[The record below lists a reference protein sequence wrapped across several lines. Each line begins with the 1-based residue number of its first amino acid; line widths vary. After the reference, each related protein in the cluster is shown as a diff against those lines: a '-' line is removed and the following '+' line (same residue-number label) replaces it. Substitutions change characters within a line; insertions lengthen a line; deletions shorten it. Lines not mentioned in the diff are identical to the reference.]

1 MFTFIVHLWQKII
14 FVRYLK
20 HKRKVYQLDQL
31 KEIVQRID
39 QLDQWETIQ
48 ELINQIKRRSLT
60 KQITHNLQIQS
71 LDVQNLSESIKITWD
86 R

>member
-14 FVRYLK
+14 FVRCLK
-20 HKRKVYQLDQL
+20 HKRKVYQPDQL